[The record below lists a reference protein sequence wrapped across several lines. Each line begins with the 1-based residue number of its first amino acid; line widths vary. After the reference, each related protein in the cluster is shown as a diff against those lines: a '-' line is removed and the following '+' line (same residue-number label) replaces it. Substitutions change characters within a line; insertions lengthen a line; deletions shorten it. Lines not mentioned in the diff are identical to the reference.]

1 MSIAMYKVEEIR
13 KDNKKKVVEFLKKDV
28 TRHVF
33 AVYDIQYEP
42 TYTKMYG
49 AFEHESL
56 KGYILTYTA
65 TEFPSVILE
74 GENDAARILIG
85 YMPKNNFILHA
96 PQHLLPIIEE
106 KFSDARCYVEI
117 WMLVR
122 TNQATIFKSSQVRRL
137 SGLEDASKLM
147 TLLSTREDRPRRNLD
162 KYVEW
167 TRRMPMYGVFINEE
181 LVSYAGSFIQ
191 LPQVWIIGGVYTH
204 PSHRNKGYATFATS
218 AITEE
223 ALKNA
228 DAASLFVRAD
238 NCPAIR
244 VYEKLATG
252 KLAKNLVEV
261 GTGLKS

>member
-1 MSIAMYKVEEIR
+1 MYKVEEIR

-238 NCPAIR
+238 NYPAIR
-244 VYEKLATG
+244 VYEKIG
-252 KLAKNLVEV
+252 YKKVGEKLWVDV
-261 GTGLKS
+261 GTGLKP